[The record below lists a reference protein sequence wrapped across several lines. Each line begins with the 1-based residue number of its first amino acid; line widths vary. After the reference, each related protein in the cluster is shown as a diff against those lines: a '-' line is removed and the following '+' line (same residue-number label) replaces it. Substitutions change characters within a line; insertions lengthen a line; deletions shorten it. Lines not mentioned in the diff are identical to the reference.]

1 MTSQEGGMGIVVRAG
16 GKITFV
22 GSAFS
27 AGAWFDRGC
36 LSINFVWPAVTK
48 GRHDIIWK
56 ADMTSYHKPNDQ
68 SLIHRPIGFS
78 IGQATEKWLVFL
90 HCIVIF
96 SPWARLTRRTSHFIC
111 SLNWP
116 FQESWEQID
125 DILLLSISVFALHN
139 LILLLWL
146 REQGEALGISEESNI
161 CLHLVPKA

>member
-1 MTSQEGGMGIVVRAG
+1 MTSGVSRGMTSQEGGMGIVVRAG

-36 LSINFVWPAVTK
+36 LSVNFVWPAVTK

-56 ADMTSYHKPNDQ
+56 ADMTSYHKPSDQ

-90 HCIVIF
+90 HC
-96 SPWARLTRRTSHFIC
+96 S
-111 SLNWP
+111 
-116 FQESWEQID
+116 FQP
-125 DILLLSISVFALHN
+125 LSTPNKAQVTLFAL
-139 LILLLWL
+139 LIDHFKQVGNRFMTYCFFLSPFLLFILKTCSCYCH
-146 REQGEALGISEESNI
+146 RKQVEAFDG
-161 CLHLVPKA
+161 K